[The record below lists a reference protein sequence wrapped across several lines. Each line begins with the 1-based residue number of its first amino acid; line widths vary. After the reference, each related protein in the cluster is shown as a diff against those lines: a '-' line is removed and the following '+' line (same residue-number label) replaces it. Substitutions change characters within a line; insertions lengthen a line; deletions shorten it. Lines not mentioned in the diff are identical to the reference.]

1 MRCVGV
7 WLDCWYVSMVLFV
20 PVGLVAAYDWLVAV
34 IAVVT
39 IIYETVHMAV
49 QRCTAVPYGTVMS
62 VLRAKNIAW
71 NAWPVPG
78 RWSQYR
84 IAVVMGVIVVM

>member
-1 MRCVGV
+1 MG
-7 WLDCWYVSMVLFV
+7 S
-20 PVGLVAAYDWLVAV
+20 
-34 IAVVT
+34 
-39 IIYETVHMAV
+39 ETVHMAV
-49 QRCTAVPYGTVMS
+49 QRTYGTIVS

-84 IAVVMGVIVVM
+84 IAVVMGVIVVMQVMTVMIIHGQSTRLITIYMGNDCTRSEHEARHDFKG

>member
-1 MRCVGV
+1 MSVTPGSRRIYIADMS
-7 WLDCWYVSMVLFV
+7 LSFV
-20 PVGLVAAYDWLVAV
+20 MTN
-34 IAVVT
+34 IAKYIAIT
-39 IIYETVHMAV
+39 IPE
-49 QRCTAVPYGTVMS
+49 PNGTVVS

-84 IAVVMGVIVVM
+84 ITVVMGVIVVM

>member
-1 MRCVGV
+1 MCGAVRKKRRCP
-7 WLDCWYVSMVLFV
+7 SMGSERL
-20 PVGLVAAYDWLVAV
+20 Y
-34 IAVVT
+34 I
-39 IIYETVHMAV
+39 MAV
-49 QRCTAVPYGTVMS
+49 QRTYGTVVS

-84 IAVVMGVIVVM
+84 IAVVMEV

>member
-1 MRCVGV
+1 
-7 WLDCWYVSMVLFV
+7 
-20 PVGLVAAYDWLVAV
+20 
-34 IAVVT
+34 
-39 IIYETVHMAV
+39 MAV
-49 QRCTAVPYGTVMS
+49 QRTYGTVVS

-84 IAVVMGVIVVM
+84 IAVVMGEGVIDVMQVLTVMIIHGQSTRLITISMGNDCTRSEHEARHDFKG

>member
-1 MRCVGV
+1 MG
-7 WLDCWYVSMVLFV
+7 S
-20 PVGLVAAYDWLVAV
+20 
-34 IAVVT
+34 
-39 IIYETVHMAV
+39 ETVHMAV
-49 QRCTAVPYGTVMS
+49 QRTYGTVVS